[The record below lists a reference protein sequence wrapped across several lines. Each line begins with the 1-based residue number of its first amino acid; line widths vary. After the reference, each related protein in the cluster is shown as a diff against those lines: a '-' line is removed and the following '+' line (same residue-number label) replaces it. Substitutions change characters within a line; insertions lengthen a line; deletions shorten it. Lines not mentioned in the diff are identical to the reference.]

1 MGAGGRSVSKVAVKM
16 WSVGLEDISSSWTV
30 PDSPVLAVRCYP
42 TLPPRHLQFL
52 KHLGY
57 VTISGGTKK
66 GALFGH
72 IAVPLR
78 TRFFSKNVKFYLSF
92 T

>member
-1 MGAGGRSVSKVAVKM
+1 
-16 WSVGLEDISSSWTV
+16 
-30 PDSPVLAVRCYP
+30 VRCYP

-57 VTISGGTKK
+57 VTISGGTKE

-78 TRFFSKNVKFYLSF
+78 TRFFSVLHCVFAL
-92 T
+92 